1 MKKMICILLMMLM
14 VCTVCQES
22 PEEPLIVEKNIDNLL
37 EKHKKRGVQ
46 KK

>member
-1 MKKMICILLMMLM
+1 MKKMICILLM

-37 EKHKKRGVQ
+37 EKHKKRDVQ